1 MSEAAAKRR
10 ALARRVTDQL
20 AEHTDLKA
28 ALLTGSVAAG
38 TCDDRSDIDLLNYY
52 DELPARAD
60 FDRLLAE
67 LGARLTRELS
77 PPGAAEFV
85 AGYDLEG
92 VELQTGASLAST
104 LESTL
109 ARIEGG
115 EVDWATAKVA
125 MGLQEGVGLHGAEVV
140 ARWQAR
146 LAYPDALRRREI
158 EANLGFFPIWR
169 LRDYLSTR
177 DAALFERQML
187 VEGAFRV
194 AAILSALNGLYFSTF
209 QFKRMGDHAARMTQK
224 PDRLAERL
232 AAVADAP
239 SEAAGHELEGL
250 VRDTTELVRAALPD
264 LDVERA
270 WRPPVG
276 SG

>member
-1 MSEAAAKRR
+1 VTDAAAKRR

-20 AEHTDLKA
+20 AAHTALKA
-28 ALLTGSVAAG
+28 TLLTGSVAAG

-52 DELPARAD
+52 DELPARAE
-60 FDRLLAE
+60 FDRLLGE

-85 AGYDLEG
+85 ASY
-92 VELQTGASLAST
+92 ELDGIEAQTGAGLAST
-104 LESTL
+104 LEATL

-125 MGLQEGVGLHGAEVV
+125 MGLQEGLAMHGADVV

-146 LAYPDALRRREI
+146 LAYPESLRRREI
-158 EANLGFFPIWR
+158 ETNLGFFPIWR
-169 LRDYLSTR
+169 LREYLSTR

-187 VEGAFRV
+187 LDGAFRV
-194 AAILSALNGLYFSTF
+194 AAILSALNGLYFSSF
-209 QFKRMGDHAARMTQK
+209 QFKRMSDHAARMTRK
-224 PDRLAERL
+224 PERLGERL

-239 SEAAGHELEGL
+239 AEAAGRELEAL
-250 VRDTTELVRAALPD
+250 VGETTELVRAALPD
-264 LDVERA
+264 IDVDRA
-270 WRPPVG
+270 WRPPVEAG
-276 SG
+276 